1 MDTPHIDQVLSSYR
15 ERNDRPEDNSPHV
28 QARLLVLEQ
37 QLASLLKRSEEG
49 LTPAKNDAVQRRGG
63 GTKSLRDSSSSDT
76 VKRVERV
83 QNIASHH
90 EDRRKRMRLVR
101 EKKNNDGNPT
111 QLLSKELDSERERR
125 WKAEQAARKLI
136 THIRLLQASEEEQR
150 RKHEMALSRVMKLE
164 QEIARERETSQAHV
178 QEAKQVKVAMETMK
192 DQFAELHSSHDNHM
206 RTIESMQQ
214 TNKQQMMEWEN
225 EKNKLMCRARESEA
239 RGSASHKELLL
250 LRKTVKQL
258 RQQLS
263 QVQELLAT
271 RELEHRKELD
281 TCHHNREIQQTI
293 NTEVARQ
300 VAVEC
305 QKFDMSIDEYKTK

>member
-1 MDTPHIDQVLSSYR
+1 MENL
-15 ERNDRPEDNSPHV
+15 
-28 QARLLVLEQ
+28 
-37 QLASLLKRSEEG
+37 
-49 LTPAKNDAVQRRGG
+49 
-63 GTKSLRDSSSSDT
+63 
-76 VKRVERV
+76 
-83 QNIASHH
+83 
-90 EDRRKRMRLVR
+90 
-101 EKKNNDGNPT
+101 
-111 QLLSKELDSERERR
+111 
-125 WKAEQAARKLI
+125 
-136 THIRLLQASEEEQR
+136 EEEQR

-300 VAVEC
+300 VAMER
-305 QKFDMSIDEYKTK
+305 QKFDMSIDEYKTKLSEQHQLITAMESEFCNTLANESSRYQELEKSYKSLQEELQATNDTAVMATQREHKATSVVADLTAVGITCVM